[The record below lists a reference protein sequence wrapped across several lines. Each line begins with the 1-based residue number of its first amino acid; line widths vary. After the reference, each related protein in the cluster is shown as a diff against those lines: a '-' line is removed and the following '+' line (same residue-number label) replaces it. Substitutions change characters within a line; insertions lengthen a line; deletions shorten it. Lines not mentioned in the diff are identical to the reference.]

1 MRVAVIGAGVAG
13 LVTALELAERGADV
27 ALYEAAPELGV
38 AAASWLAGGMLAPR
52 CEAESADP
60 AIVAPGLA
68 GIDWWSRHVPDVARH
83 GTLVLAPWRD
93 RADLARFA
101 RRTRGHERLD
111 ADRIAA
117 LEPDLSG
124 RFAEGLFFA
133 EEAHLDPRRT
143 LEALAER
150 LRERGVALHFGRHVT
165 AADLDH
171 DRIVDARGI
180 AARPELPRLRAVR
193 GEMVLLRTNEVSL
206 ARPVRLLHPRSPIY
220 VVPRVDGLFMV
231 GATMLESD
239 DDRGITLRGTVEL
252 LNAAYALHPA
262 FAEAE
267 LVETG
272 AGLRPSYA
280 DNLPKVT
287 RNGRVVSLNGLY
299 RHGFL
304 LSPAMAAEA
313 AAEIF
318 AETLKDAS

>member
-1 MRVAVIGAGVAG
+1 MRIAVIGAGVAG
-13 LVTALELAERGADV
+13 LVAALELAERGADV
-27 ALYEAAPELGV
+27 ALYEAAPKLGL

-60 AIVAPGLA
+60 AIVAPGLS
-68 GIDWWSRHVPDVARH
+68 GIDWWLRHVPDVARH

-117 LEPDLSG
+117 LEPDLAG

-133 EEAHLDPRRT
+133 DEAHLDPRRT

-150 LRERGVALHFGRHVT
+150 GVALHFGRCVA

-193 GEMVLLRTNEVSL
+193 GEMVLLRTREVSL
-206 ARPVRLLHPRSPIY
+206 SRPVRLLHPRSPIY
-220 VVPRVDGLFMV
+220 VVPRADGLFMV

-239 DDRGITLRGTVEL
+239 DDRGITLRATVEL